1 METESESHLRLEIGH
16 VLFID
21 LVGYSKLLTEEQNER
36 LRQLTDIVLATGQVV
51 KATNEKL
58 VRLPTGDGMALVFR
72 NTSEEPAQCALEIAQ
87 ALKEHPE
94 IKVRM
99 GVHSGPVSEVT
110 DLNGRTNIA
119 GTGINLAQRVMDC
132 GDAGHILLSKRV
144 ADDLEEYRNWRPL
157 LHDLGECEVKHGLTV
172 SIVNLFT
179 DQAGNPEL
187 PRKFSRRPDQGLAKR
202 APLKGRA
209 FFAELRRRNVY
220 RAGVIYAMAAWLLIQ
235 VATQVFP
242 FFEIP
247 TWIVRLIV
255 VVLVIGFP
263 VALALAWAFEITPE
277 GIVKTD
283 DLPPEKSIRWQ
294 AGRKLDFVIIGILAV
309 AIGFLL
315 FLRFSPSRQAKR
327 DAEIPEKSIAVLPF
341 ENYSDKKENAF
352 FADGI
357 QDDLLTNLAKI
368 KALTVISRTS
378 VMKYRNVGARDI
390 KEIGKSLGVANVL
403 EGTVRRDKDLVAV
416 NVYLIDAFT
425 DRQIWAQRYDRTLA
439 DSLGLEGELAKEI
452 ADALRAQLTPDEKVR
467 VAKEPTQNADA
478 YELYLRARPYE
489 QGPDTLLQ
497 DYRRAVEL
505 YSQAIQL
512 DPDFALAHARLAS
525 TYAEI
530 YHFHEPLDSW
540 KKKARS
546 EAETALRL
554 QPGLGEAH
562 FALGQCAF
570 WFDEDYERALRE
582 FATAQQLSPND
593 SNIAALVAAILRRQ
607 GHWEESLA
615 AYERAGKLDPQNP
628 NVVRNIVYTNT
639 ALRRWPQAAVAAQR
653 WLQIAPDSIVA
664 PIQAAYVDFWW
675 KGDTTALKKALAA
688 LAPKVDPD
696 GSVTAS
702 RWDAAMLSRDFKEA
716 GKILD
721 ETALTG
727 VSYLPG
733 APTPLSFLRGCI
745 VLAQRDQAGAT
756 RTLEAA
762 RQALAAA
769 VSEAPDVAE
778 RRANLGLVCAFMGRR
793 DEAIREGRHAIELK
807 PISKDAVDGAIM
819 LCYLPL
825 IYARVGEMDQA
836 IPLIEQLLKTP
847 GAVDS
852 VDYSITLN
860 DLKYRWEWEPL
871 RKDPRFQKLLEQNPT
886 PK

>member
-1 METESESHLRLEIGH
+1 MEPESESHLRLEIGH

-119 GTGINLAQRVMDC
+119 GAGINLAQRVMDC

-144 ADDLEEYRNWRPL
+144 ADDLEEYRNWRPY
-157 LHDLGECEVKHGLTV
+157 LHDLGECEVKHGLKV

-179 DQAGNPEL
+179 DQAGNPEP
-187 PRKFSRRPDQGLAKR
+187 PRKISRQPAQRLPKR

-247 TWIVRLIV
+247 NWVVRLIV

-283 DLPPEKSIRWQ
+283 DLPPGKSIRWQ
-294 AGRKLDFVIIGILAV
+294 TGRKLDFVIIGILAV

-315 FLRFSPSRQAKR
+315 FLRFSPSHQAKR
-327 DAEIPEKSIAVLPF
+327 DADIPEKSIAVLPF
-341 ENYSDKKENAF
+341 ENYSDDKENAF

-378 VMKYRNVGARDI
+378 VMKYRDVGARNI
-390 KEIGKSLGVANVL
+390 KDIGKSLGVANVL
-403 EGTVRRDKDLVAV
+403 EGSVRRDKDRVAV
-416 NVYLIDAFT
+416 NVQLIDAFS
-425 DRQIWAQRYDRTLA
+425 DRHIWAQRYDRTLA
-439 DSLGLEGELAKEI
+439 DSLGLEGELATEI

-467 VAKEPTQNADA
+467 VAKKPTQNADA
-478 YELYLRARPYE
+478 YDLYLRALPYE

-505 YSQAIQL
+505 YTQAIQL

-525 TYAEI
+525 TCAEI

-540 KKKARS
+540 KNKARS

-562 FALGQCAF
+562 FALGQCAY
-570 WFDEDYERALRE
+570 WFDDDYERALRE

-593 SNIAALVAAILRRQ
+593 SNIGASRRRHPSPAGALGGIARR
-607 GHWEESLA
+607 L
-615 AYERAGKLDPQNP
+615 RAGRKTRPAEP
-628 NVVRNIVYTNT
+628 E
-639 ALRRWPQAAVAAQR
+639 RRSQHRLHEHRP
-653 WLQIAPDSIVA
+653 APLATS
-664 PIQAAYVDFWW
+664 
-675 KGDTTALKKALAA
+675 GRRGAA
-688 LAPKVDPD
+688 LATDRARFHRRDHPGGLRRFLVERRHDCAQESSG
-696 GSVTAS
+696 GSCPRGRS
-702 RWDAAMLSRDFKEA
+702 GRDRDR
-716 GKILD
+716 I
-721 ETALTG
+721 
-727 VSYLPG
+727 
-733 APTPLSFLRGCI
+733 PLGSG
-745 VLAQRDQAGAT
+745 D
-756 RTLEAA
+756 
-762 RQALAAA
+762 ALA
-769 VSEAPDVAE
+769 
-778 RRANLGLVCAFMGRR
+778 
-793 DEAIREGRHAIELK
+793 
-807 PISKDAVDGAIM
+807 
-819 LCYLPL
+819 
-825 IYARVGEMDQA
+825 
-836 IPLIEQLLKTP
+836 
-847 GAVDS
+847 
-852 VDYSITLN
+852 
-860 DLKYRWEWEPL
+860 
-871 RKDPRFQKLLEQNPT
+871 RFQ
-886 PK
+886 